1 MTRMANPSYVRKIM
15 KERGF
20 STKKRFGQNF
30 LIDQNIVRGIIQS
43 AELAP
48 DEWVLEI
55 GPGLGVLTSL
65 MAKEAQHVVAME
77 IDTDLV
83 AILREELKKP
93 NVTIVEGDALA
104 LDWEELLK
112 GQGWQ
117 GETLKL
123 VANLPYYLTTPL
135 VMKALESNLPFASIV
150 VMVQKEVAMRMLAS
164 PTGKD
169 FGVLSLAVQYYTEV
183 SLALKVPRTVFFP
196 APAVDSAVVKLLP
209 RPPKVDA
216 PKEELFEVI
225 RASFQQ
231 RRKTVRNALKPLMD
245 SWGLEMEDLDLA
257 LERAQIDPGLRGERL
272 ALEDYSRLTK
282 EIKKGV

>member
-83 AILREELKKP
+83 AILREELKEP
-93 NVTIVEGDALA
+93 NLTIVEGDALA